1 LKAISELDDPL
12 PDVLMLRFIEE
23 LSLDEIAT
31 VLEMPVGT
39 VKSHLYRGRLRLK
52 EFFAKQEFEI

>member
-39 VKSHLYRGRLRLK
+39 VKSHLHRGRLRLK